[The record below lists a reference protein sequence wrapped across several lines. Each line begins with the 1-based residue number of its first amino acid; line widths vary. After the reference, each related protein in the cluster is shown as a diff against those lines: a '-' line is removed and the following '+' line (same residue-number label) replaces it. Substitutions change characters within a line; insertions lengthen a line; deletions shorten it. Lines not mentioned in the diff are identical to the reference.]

1 MLQMY
6 YMLAIT
12 NSHSLSVGLG
22 AEKIKDVR
30 HTNLQLV
37 SNWRYPRIVLVLEY
51 LLSTHQVQLT

>member
-1 MLQMY
+1 
-6 YMLAIT
+6 MLAIT

-37 SNWRYPRIVLVLEY
+37 SNWRHPRIVLVLEY